1 MRLPIAFFGYKQ
13 TGDLLQRIEDHSR
26 IEQFLTTHA
35 PNLIFAFFSVATLC
49 IVLGIYSINIL
60 SVFVVGTMLYVLWV
74 TLFLKRR
81 KILDYQFFEQQ
92 SDQKDRVYEMDDRR
106 NIRN

>member
-1 MRLPIAFFGYKQ
+1 
-13 TGDLLQRIEDHSR
+13 
-26 IEQFLTTHA
+26 
-35 PNLIFAFFSVATLC
+35 
-49 IVLGIYSINIL
+49 
-60 SVFVVGTMLYVLWV
+60 MLYVLWV